1 MGNVGYNQV
10 VVWLSPSTFNQYV
23 DLPTLLS
30 NANVLALDLTNP
42 LPPSIGALSRWTAEP
57 VKNVWLPATAF
68 IPNAKGYPVLSK
80 ACQAFLR
87 AMTKVHPLFSLNTY
101 PD

>member
-1 MGNVGYNQV
+1 V
-10 VVWLSPSTFNQYV
+10 VITLGFLSVRHPYGARE
-23 DLPTLLS
+23 D
-30 NANVLALDLTNP
+30 ADHLALDLTNP

-87 AMTKVHPLFSLNTY
+87 AMTKVSLHRL
-101 PD
+101 